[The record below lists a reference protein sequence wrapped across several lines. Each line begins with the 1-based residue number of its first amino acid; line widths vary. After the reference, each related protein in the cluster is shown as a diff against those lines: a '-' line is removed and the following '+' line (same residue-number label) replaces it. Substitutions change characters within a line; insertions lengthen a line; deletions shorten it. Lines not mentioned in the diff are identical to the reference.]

1 MRHETIQ
8 MDEMLEMETVSAAGI
23 AGTAD
28 PDDRYDLA
36 TALRVV
42 RRIETSAS
50 RGAVFNE
57 IIGKNPAYRLV
68 TRIYELGGAALQP
81 LALFAYMLK
90 SILSVGPTGKKSA
103 SAISLS
109 NFDNERHAIARV
121 LGLLPNVEVH
131 QLTLKRSHL
140 LGRGQMRAT
149 LRLIASAPRIWPY
162 LIKLARRHS
171 FMPAARIASA
181 LAYYMRLSW
190 LFQDMPGASA
200 AIIASNYSPESV
212 GMAAAAH
219 KNGRRVIYVNHAPV
233 PANGASVPP
242 VLADCAVL
250 YGDAI
255 RATYEGNSRCTA
267 EVALIGQAGEAK
279 QIEWRK
285 GVQTVGIFLTALT
298 RADTVERLVATI
310 KASKPDTRIIIRN
323 HPVALL
329 KSDFG
334 NLSKRYPN
342 VEVTIG
348 NPLDQ
353 EIAACDMVICGNSG
367 VAMNALRGGRP
378 VAYIDA
384 LDDVSYDYNGF
395 VASGLVCAADDWSD
409 DLYQRM
415 AQFYQAAEWQDVMAF
430 YDASY
435 GQDADEI
442 AQAASHVIRRYITGP
457 AFPA

>member
-8 MDEMLEMETVSAAGI
+8 MDEMLEMETVSAADVIGS
-23 AGTAD
+23 AD
-28 PDDRYDLA
+28 QNGRYDLA
-36 TALRVV
+36 LALRVV
-42 RRIETSAS
+42 RKMETSAA
-50 RGAVFNE
+50 RGAVFSE

-68 TRIYELGGAALQP
+68 TRIYELGGVALQP

-90 SILSVGPTGKKSA
+90 SVLSIGPTPPSSVSA
-103 SAISLS
+103 VSIS
-109 NFDNERHAIARV
+109 NFDNEHRAITRV
-121 LGLLPNVEVH
+121 LCLVPDVEVH
-131 QLTLKRSHL
+131 QLTLKRGHV
-140 LGRGQMRAT
+140 LGRGQLRAIF
-149 LRLIASAPRIWPY
+149 RLIAAIPRIWPY
-162 LIKLARRHS
+162 LIKLARAHS
-171 FMPAARIASA
+171 FMPAARIAST
-181 LAYYMRLSW
+181 LAFYMRLTW
-190 LFQDMPGASA
+190 LLQDMPGASA

-255 RATYEGNSRCTA
+255 RATYEAKSRCIA
-267 EVALIGQAGEAK
+267 EVALIGQSGEAK
-279 QIEWRK
+279 PIEWREQ
-285 GVQTVGIFLTALT
+285 VQTVGIFLTALT
-298 RADTVERLVATI
+298 RADKVEALVAAI
-310 KASKPDTRIIIRN
+310 KTSKPDMRIIIRN

-334 NLSKRYPN
+334 SLARRYN
-342 VEVTIG
+342 GVEVTIG

-367 VAMNALRGGRP
+367 VTMNALRGGRP

-384 LDDVSYDYNGF
+384 LDNVSYDYNGF
-395 VASGLVCAADDWSD
+395 VASGLVYPANDWSD
-409 DLYQRM
+409 DLYPCL

-435 GQDADEI
+435 GQDIEEV
-442 AQAASHVIRRYITGP
+442 AQAASRVIRRYITAP
-457 AFPA
+457 AFPS